1 LPSYWGEKLQ
11 GEYRRQAAECVRLA
25 EQAED
30 LATKLTYVGLAR
42 AWIGL
47 ADLADKSDHT
57 DIVSETPA

>member
-1 LPSYWGEKLQ
+1 M
-11 GEYRRQAAECVRLA
+11 RLA

-30 LATKLTYVGLAR
+30 FATKLTYVGLAR

>member
-1 LPSYWGEKLQ
+1 MR

-47 ADLADKSDHT
+47 ADLADKSDQT
-57 DIVSETPA
+57 DIVYETPPSGDVR